1 MYYARL
7 CVGYTKQSSR
17 VLKKMNREVMMVK
30 NLRYVSIVGGLVFGV
45 MANVVWVGHTAKAE
59 AYKEIDVKDG
69 GTITGIVKYDGDV
82 PAVKVL
88 KVDKDEQTCGHENK
102 QSEELVING
111 ESRGIKNV
119 VVSLVDIAAGKKAE
133 ATAAAV
139 LDQKECLFTPHVLA
153 VSAGA
158 SVDLLNSDNVMHNLH
173 SWSIK
178 NPGFNEG
185 VSGGGKLT
193 KKFDIPEVVKITCDV
208 HKWMSSFIVV
218 KANPYFAVTDENG
231 RFKIENVPSGSYK
244 IEAWQEK
251 LGKKTSDVAVRPKE
265 ETTVDFVYAKK

>member
-1 MYYARL
+1 
-7 CVGYTKQSSR
+7 
-17 VLKKMNREVMMVK
+17 MVK
-30 NLRYVSIVGGLVFGV
+30 SLRHVSIIGGLVFGV
-45 MANVVWVGHTAKAE
+45 MASAMWTNYAAMAE

-69 GTITGIVKYDGDV
+69 GTIVGTVKYDGDI
-82 PAVKVL
+82 PSAKIL

-111 ESRGIKNV
+111 ESKGIKNV

-133 ATAAAV
+133 TGTVA
-139 LDQKECLFTPHVLA
+139 LDQKECVFIPHVLA

-185 VSGGGKLT
+185 VSGGGKIT
-193 KKFDIPEVVKITCDV
+193 KKFDIPEVIKITCDV

-231 RFKIENVPSGSYK
+231 RFKIENVPAGSYK

-251 LGKKTSDVAVRPKE
+251 LGKKTGDVTVKPKE

>member
-1 MYYARL
+1 
-7 CVGYTKQSSR
+7 
-17 VLKKMNREVMMVK
+17 MVK
-30 NLRYVSIVGGLVFGV
+30 SLRCGAFVGSFVFGV
-45 MANVVWVGHTAKAE
+45 MCGVSWINPAAMAE
-59 AYKEIDVKDG
+59 AYKEVDVQDG
-69 GTITGIVKYDGDV
+69 GTIAGVVKFDGDA
-82 PAVKVL
+82 PATKVL
-88 KVDKDEQTCGHENK
+88 KVDKDEQTCGHDNK
-102 QSEELVING
+102 MSEELVING
-111 ESRGIKNV
+111 ESKGIKNA

-133 ATAAAV
+133 VMTAT
-139 LDQKECLFTPHVLA
+139 LDQKECLFIPHVLA

-185 VSGGGKLT
+185 VSGGGKMT
-193 KKFDIPEVVKITCDV
+193 KKFDLPEVVKITCDV

-231 RFKIENVPSGSYK
+231 RFKIENVPAGSYK

-251 LGKKTSDVAVRPKE
+251 LGKKTADVTVKSKE
-265 ETTVDFVYAKK
+265 EAAVDFVYAKK

>member
-1 MYYARL
+1 
-7 CVGYTKQSSR
+7 
-17 VLKKMNREVMMVK
+17 MVK
-30 NLRYVSIVGGLVFGV
+30 GLRFITIVGGLTLSVLSGVFWISHV
-45 MANVVWVGHTAKAE
+45 AMAQEKGAV
-59 AYKEIDVKDG
+59 YKEIDVKDG
-69 GTITGIVKYDGDV
+69 GAIVGTIKFDGGI
-82 PAVKVL
+82 PAVKAL

-111 ESRGIKNV
+111 ESKGIKNV

-133 ATAAAV
+133 ITTAS
-139 LDQKECLFTPHVLA
+139 LDQKECLFIPHVVT

-158 SVDLLNSDNVMHNLH
+158 SVDMLNSDNVMHNLH

-193 KKFDIPEVVKITCDV
+193 RKFDIPEVVKITCDV
-208 HKWMSSFIVV
+208 HKWMSAFVVV
-218 KANPYFAVTDENG
+218 KANPYFAVTDEGG
-231 RFKIENVPSGSYK
+231 RFKIENVPAGSYK

-251 LGKKTSDVAVRPKE
+251 LGKKTSDVTVKANE
-265 ETTVDFVYAKK
+265 EATVDFVYAKK

>member
-1 MYYARL
+1 
-7 CVGYTKQSSR
+7 
-17 VLKKMNREVMMVK
+17 MVK
-30 NLRYVSIVGGLVFGV
+30 SLRYGAFIGSLVFGV
-45 MANVVWVGHTAKAE
+45 MCNAAWINPAAMAE

-69 GTITGIVKYDGDV
+69 GTITGVVKFDGEA
-82 PAVKVL
+82 PGAKIL

-102 QSEELVING
+102 MSEELVING
-111 ESRGIKNV
+111 ESKGIKNA

-133 ATAAAV
+133 VVTTS
-139 LDQKECLFTPHVLA
+139 LDQKECLFIPHVLA
-153 VSAGA
+153 VPAGA

-185 VSGGGKLT
+185 VSGGGKMT
-193 KKFDIPEVVKITCDV
+193 KKFDLPEVVKITCDV

-218 KANPYFAVTDENG
+218 KANPYFSVTDENG
-231 RFKIENVPSGSYK
+231 RFKIENVPAGSYK

-251 LGKKTSDVAVRPKE
+251 LGKKTADVTVKSKE
-265 ETTVDFVYAKK
+265 EAAVDFVYAKK

>member
-1 MYYARL
+1 
-7 CVGYTKQSSR
+7 
-17 VLKKMNREVMMVK
+17 MVK
-30 NLRYVSIVGGLVFGV
+30 SLRYVSIVGGLVFGV
-45 MANVVWVGHTAKAE
+45 MTGTLWESRVVKAD
-59 AYKEIDVKDG
+59 AYKEIEVKDG
-69 GTITGIVKYDGDV
+69 GAIVGMVKYDGDI
-82 PAVKVL
+82 PALKVL

-102 QSEELVING
+102 HSDELIING
-111 ESRGIKNV
+111 ESKGIKNV

-133 ATAAAV
+133 TNASAV
-139 LDQKECLFTPHVLA
+139 LDQKECVFIPHVLA
-153 VSAGA
+153 VSAGT

-185 VSGGGKLT
+185 VSGGGKMT
-193 KKFDIPEVVKITCDV
+193 KKFDIPEVIKITCDV

-231 RFKIENVPSGSYK
+231 RFKIENVPTGSYK

-251 LGKKTSDVAVRPKE
+251 LGKKTGDVVVKPNE
-265 ETTVDFVYAKK
+265 EATADFVYTKK

>member
-1 MYYARL
+1 
-7 CVGYTKQSSR
+7 
-17 VLKKMNREVMMVK
+17 MVK
-30 NLRYVSIVGGLVFGV
+30 SLRYVSIIGGLAIGV
-45 MANVVWVGHTAKAE
+45 MTNMVWVSHAAKAE

-69 GTITGIVKYDGDV
+69 GAIVGMVKYEGDA
-82 PAVKVL
+82 PAVKML
-88 KVDKDEQTCGHENK
+88 KVNKDEQTCGHENK

-111 ESRGIKNV
+111 ETNGVKNV
-119 VVSLVDIAAGKKAE
+119 VVSLVNIAEGKKAE
-133 ATAAAV
+133 AAVAV
-139 LDQKECLFTPHVLA
+139 LDQKECVFIPHVLA
-153 VSAGA
+153 VSAGT

-208 HKWMSSFIVV
+208 HKWMSSFVVV
-218 KANPYFAVTDENG
+218 KDNPYFAVTDENG
-231 RFKIENVPSGSYK
+231 RFKIENVPSGTYK

-251 LGKKTSDVAVRPKE
+251 LGKRTSEVAVKPKE
-265 ETTVDFVYAKK
+265 EATVDFVYAKK